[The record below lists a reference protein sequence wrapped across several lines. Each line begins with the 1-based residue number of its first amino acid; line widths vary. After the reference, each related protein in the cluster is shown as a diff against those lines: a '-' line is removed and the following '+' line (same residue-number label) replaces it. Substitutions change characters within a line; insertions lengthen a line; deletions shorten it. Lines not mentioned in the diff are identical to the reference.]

1 MNIALD
7 DIVPISQARSR
18 LTQLADEVASQGTT
32 KLLTRNGVG
41 YVALVPAAQVDE
53 LQRFRADQHLA
64 QLRAIAM
71 AMPEIQEKKGTS
83 AGDFRA
89 EVNAFIRK
97 NSSATGA

>member
-53 LQRFRADQHLA
+53 LQRFRAEQHLA
-64 QLRAIAM
+64 QLRALAL
-71 AMPEIQEKKGTS
+71 AMPEIQAKKGT
-83 AGDFRA
+83 ATADFRT
-89 EVNAFIRK
+89 EVNALIRQK
-97 NSSATGA
+97 SSART

>member
-53 LQRFRADQHLA
+53 LQRFRAEQHLA
-64 QLRAIAM
+64 HLRAIAL
-71 AMPEIQEKKGTS
+71 AMPEIQAKKGTS
-83 AGDFRA
+83 TADFRT
-89 EVNAFIRK
+89 EVNALIRQK
-97 NSSATGA
+97 SSARA